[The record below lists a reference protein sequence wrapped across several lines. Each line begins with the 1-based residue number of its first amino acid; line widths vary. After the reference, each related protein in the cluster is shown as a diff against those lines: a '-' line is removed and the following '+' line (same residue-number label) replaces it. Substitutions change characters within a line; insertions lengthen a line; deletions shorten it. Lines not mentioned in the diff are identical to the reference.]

1 MSNAWGRNVFRFSFS
16 LLSASSQRRKR
27 RHRRSHWGQRQFRA
41 WKVTSESRE
50 MVKGRL
56 PRYFASL
63 VNSEQRI
70 EIYLIQSKFRG
81 QISELKQQLEK
92 LEAKQMQDIEA
103 VLTADQRD
111 KLFDFRN
118 NSRKKRSKEPA
129 SSGASQSN
137 PTGARIQRI
146 KPRTCPTNRCLL

>member
-1 MSNAWGRNVFRFSFS
+1 MSNAWGRSVSVLVFTAVCVIAAAQEKTQEAKGNSER
-16 LLSASSQRRKR
+16 
-27 RHRRSHWGQRQFRA
+27 GI
-41 WKVTSESRE
+41 TSESRE

-70 EIYLIQSKFRG
+70 EIYLIQSKFRD

-129 SSGASQSN
+129 SSERRN
-137 PTGARIQRI
+137 PTQPEKDSANQTSNMSN
-146 KPRTCPTNRCLL
+146 K